1 MGAVTTV
8 LMFHQ
13 RIPEPLSTHCE
24 IERWPS
30 VAGASGPFSN
40 TGPAEACFLQVEA
53 KALFRI

>member
-30 VAGASGPFSN
+30 VAGASGSLF
-40 TGPAEACFLQVEA
+40 EFLQTSGFVV
-53 KALFRI
+53 LNIVSQPI